1 MNEATANISW
11 LPFDPRDWEQ
21 LTPAFGRLRSMVGA
35 YGSKLIANNRA
46 AAFFDRCVHKERL
59 ELALVAPDLTSY
71 RLFDDAERQKLTIRV
86 PLNYEEGCSIEPYHE
101 GHWYVRRS
109 DLEKLTAIPVTPV
122 ARAEAELVPA
132 RIPPA
137 EPASVPPAESPRV
150 EPGRDVD
157 AADAPV
163 QGTQVKP
170 GGPQLPS
177 AAPER
182 TIAADVGDQA
192 GAVIAAT
199 ETATAAKRKRRRKKK
214 AQEKIVEA
222 AKKIWPPD
230 GIVPPPPRPPNNAHA
245 IEHVAWAMRFLRITD
260 PGKLVGLRGKK
271 LQKLV
276 CNTVGPNFWCDQRT
290 VLRGKK
296 RADSI

>member
-122 ARAEAELVPA
+122 ARAEAERVPVKT
-132 RIPPA
+132 PPA
-137 EPASVPPAESPRV
+137 PPTV

-157 AADAPV
+157 AADVPV
-163 QGTQVKP
+163 QGR
-170 GGPQLPS
+170 GPLLP
-177 AAPER
+177 
-182 TIAADVGDQA
+182 AADESEP
-192 GAVIAAT
+192 GART
-199 ETATAAKRKRRRKKK
+199 E
-214 AQEKIVEA
+214 E
-222 AKKIWPPD
+222 
-230 GIVPPPPRPPNNAHA
+230 PPPPKKRRGRGRRREKRNAA
-245 IEHVAWAMRFLRITD
+245 AEKMRADLR
-260 PGKLVGLRGKK
+260 
-271 LQKLV
+271 
-276 CNTVGPNFWCDQRT
+276 NQRFT
-290 VLRGKK
+290 PDVLRNMTQDALATEYGCGRETACKARNDVLSEIVGNCRK
-296 RADSI
+296 

>member
-1 MNEATANISW
+1 
-11 LPFDPRDWEQ
+11 
-21 LTPAFGRLRSMVGA
+21 
-35 YGSKLIANNRA
+35 
-46 AAFFDRCVHKERL
+46 
-59 ELALVAPDLTSY
+59 
-71 RLFDDAERQKLTIRV
+71 
-86 PLNYEEGCSIEPYHE
+86 
-101 GHWYVRRS
+101 
-109 DLEKLTAIPVTPV
+109 
-122 ARAEAELVPA
+122 
-132 RIPPA
+132 
-137 EPASVPPAESPRV
+137 
-150 EPGRDVD
+150 
-157 AADAPV
+157 
-163 QGTQVKP
+163 VKP